1 MDISRERR
9 GEIIA
14 ALRKGTVPQRG
25 LDFLAVGLGRFESV
39 IAQELANVAQ
49 GGAVFKAVRGDYGC
63 GKTFFGRWV
72 QENAKKSGFA
82 TAEVQ
87 ISETETPLHRLETVY
102 RRAMEQLST
111 ADCFLGAFRSILDG
125 WFYGLEEDVLAEG
138 NMDPSDEVGLARCAD
153 ELLEQR
159 LVEIT
164 RATPQF
170 AAALRTY
177 RSAQR
182 QNDHA
187 TAEGLA
193 GQPHV
198 AASIKRAAG
207 VKGDV
212 DHFAALS
219 FLRGLLLILKDSG
232 YSGLVLVLDEIE
244 TLQRARGDVRE
255 KGLNALRQLIDDI
268 DGGRFPN
275 LYLLTTGTPAFFD
288 GPQGVQRLEPLAQ
301 RLHVDFQTDP
311 RFDNPR
317 AVQLRL
323 ASFDHERLVEVG
335 IRVRDLFL
343 AECSSRIRTFKNFPM
358 TCQSLQSVAAYLK
371 FDWSKPH
378 SFRELFKA
386 RLFDYLGKLD
396 IDGVSEWF
404 TRRSRF
410 SSSVPLE
417 YAYAAWG
424 QLPKPGAGKG
434 DVFADFRAVTRDL
447 LTAFQ
452 VRRLCSKPDLTR
464 GAEALLH
471 REQEASHD
479 PPLCGHRSARSAGRP
494 GGPSDSG
501 PARTGEGLPQ
511 GEEAHRVGLGRAG
524 HEVHAGEHR
533 EDGAVPVRRPGVPRH
548 ERQGRQPRLGGL
560 GQQAV
565 HPRRL
570 QAGRR

>member
-9 GEIIA
+9 GDIIA

-39 IAQELANVAQ
+39 IGQELANVAQ

-63 GKTFFGRWV
+63 GKTFFGRWM
-72 QENAKKSGFA
+72 QERAKKSGFA

-138 NMDPSDEVGLARCAD
+138 NIDPSADVALARRAD

-177 RSAQR
+177 RAAQR

-187 TAEGLA
+187 TAEGLAGWLA

-207 VKGDV
+207 IKGDV

-232 YSGLVLVLDEIE
+232 YSGLILVLDEIE
-244 TLQRARGDVRE
+244 TLQRVRGDVRE

-323 ASFDHERLVEVG
+323 ASFDHDRLVEVG
-335 IRVRDLFL
+335 IKVRDLFVTD
-343 AECSSRIRTFKNFPM
+343 CSSPTRVLRLADNDYIATLAR
-358 TCQSLQSVAAYLK
+358 SVIGKLGGKISIA
-371 FDWSKPH
+371 P
-378 SFRELFKA
+378 
-386 RLFDYLGKLD
+386 RLFLKKLVSD
-396 IDGVSEWF
+396 VLDRIDQF
-404 TRRSRF
+404 DDFDPRQH
-410 SSSVPLE
+410 
-417 YAYAAWG
+417 Y
-424 QLPKPGAGKG
+424 QLT
-434 DVFADFRAVTRDL
+434 VN
-447 LTAFQ
+447 
-452 VRRLCSKPDLTR
+452 
-464 GAEALLH
+464 
-471 REQEASHD
+471 
-479 PPLCGHRSARSAGRP
+479 
-494 GGPSDSG
+494 
-501 PARTGEGLPQ
+501 TGEMTRT
-511 GEEAHRVGLGRAG
+511 EREAQAQTV
-524 HEVHAGEHR
+524 
-533 EDGAVPVRRPGVPRH
+533 EDIELDV
-548 ERQGRQPRLGGL
+548 
-560 GQQAV
+560 
-565 HPRRL
+565 
-570 QAGRR
+570 

>member
-25 LDFLAVGLGRFESV
+25 LDFLAVGLARFEST
-39 IAQELANVAQ
+39 IAEEMANVAQ

-63 GKTFFGRWV
+63 GKTFFARWV
-72 QENAKKSGFA
+72 QENAKKRGFA

-111 ADCFLGAFRSILDG
+111 ADCFLGAFRSIIDG

-138 NMDPSDEVGLARCAD
+138 NINPSDDAALARRAD

-177 RSAQR
+177 RAAQR
-182 QNDHA
+182 HNDHA
-187 TAEGLA
+187 TAEGLAGWLA

-207 VKGDV
+207 IKGDV

-244 TLQRARGDVRE
+244 TLQRVRGDVRE

-268 DGGRFPN
+268 DGGRFPK
-275 LYLLTTGTPAFFD
+275 LFLFTTGTPAFFD

-301 RLHVDFQTDP
+301 RLHVDFKTDP

-323 ASFDHERLVEVG
+323 ASFDHDRLVEVG
-335 IRVRDLFL
+335 NKVRDLFVMDCCSPARVLRL
-343 AECSSRIRTFKNFPM
+343 ADNAYIDTLAR
-358 TCQSLQSVAAYLK
+358 SVTGKLGGKVGIA
-371 FDWSKPH
+371 P
-378 SFRELFKA
+378 
-386 RLFDYLGKLD
+386 RLFLKKLVSD
-396 IDGVSEWF
+396 VLDRIDQF
-404 TRRSRF
+404 DDFDPRRHY
-410 SSSVPLE
+410 E
-417 YAYAAWG
+417 
-424 QLPKPGAGKG
+424 
-434 DVFADFRAVTRDL
+434 
-447 LTAFQ
+447 LT
-452 VRRLCSKPDLTR
+452 VN
-464 GAEALLH
+464 
-471 REQEASHD
+471 
-479 PPLCGHRSARSAGRP
+479 
-494 GGPSDSG
+494 
-501 PARTGEGLPQ
+501 
-511 GEEAHRVGLGRAG
+511 
-524 HEVHAGEHR
+524 AGEMTRIER
-533 EDGAVPVRRPGVPRH
+533 EA
-548 ERQGRQPRLGGL
+548 
-560 GQQAV
+560 QAQTV
-565 HPRRL
+565 EDIEL
-570 QAGRR
+570 DA

>member
-72 QENAKKSGFA
+72 QESAKKNGFA

-138 NMDPSDEVGLARCAD
+138 NIDPSDGVALARRAD

-193 GQPHV
+193 GWLAGQPLG

-207 VKGDV
+207 IKGDV

-244 TLQRARGDVRE
+244 TLQRVRGDVRE

-288 GPQGVQRLEPLAQ
+288 GPQGAQRLEPLAQ

-323 ASFDHERLVEVG
+323 ASFDHQRLVEVG
-335 IRVRDLFL
+335 IKVRDLFV
-343 AECSSRIRTFKNFPM
+343 ADCSSPTRV
-358 TCQSLQSVAAYLK
+358 L
-371 FDWSKPH
+371 
-378 SFRELFKA
+378 
-386 RLFDYLGKLD
+386 RLADNDYLGTLARSVTGKLGGKVGIAPRLFLKKLVSD
-396 IDGVSEWF
+396 VLDRIDQFGDF
-404 TRRSRF
+404 DPRQH
-410 SSSVPLE
+410 
-417 YAYAAWG
+417 Y
-424 QLPKPGAGKG
+424 QLTVNTGE
-434 DVFADFRAVTRDL
+434 
-447 LTAFQ
+447 
-452 VRRLCSKPDLTR
+452 LTR
-464 GAEALLH
+464 IEREA
-471 REQEASHD
+471 QAQ
-479 PPLCGHRSARSAGRP
+479 
-494 GGPSDSG
+494 
-501 PARTGEGLPQ
+501 T
-511 GEEAHRVGLGRAG
+511 V
-524 HEVHAGEHR
+524 
-533 EDGAVPVRRPGVPRH
+533 EDIELDV
-548 ERQGRQPRLGGL
+548 
-560 GQQAV
+560 
-565 HPRRL
+565 
-570 QAGRR
+570 

>member
-25 LDFLAVGLGRFESV
+25 LDFLAVGLSRFESAV
-39 IAQELANVAQ
+39 AQEMENVAQ

-63 GKTFFGRWV
+63 GKTFFARWV
-72 QENAKKSGFA
+72 QEIAKKKGFA

-111 ADCFLGAFRSILDG
+111 ADCFLGAFRSIIDG

-138 NMDPSDEVGLARCAD
+138 TIDPSDDAALARRAD

-182 QNDHA
+182 KNDHA
-187 TAEGLA
+187 TAEGLAGWLA

-198 AASIKRAAG
+198 AASIKRVAG

-244 TLQRARGDVRE
+244 TLQRVRGDVRE

-268 DGGRFPN
+268 DGGRFPK
-275 LYLLTTGTPAFFD
+275 LFLLTTGTPAFFD

-323 ASFDHERLVEVG
+323 ASFDHDRLVEVG
-335 IRVRDLFL
+335 VKVRDLFVTD
-343 AECSSRIRTFKNFPM
+343 CSSPARVLRLADDAYIETLAR
-358 TCQSLQSVAAYLK
+358 SVTGKLGGKVGIA
-371 FDWSKPH
+371 P
-378 SFRELFKA
+378 
-386 RLFDYLGKLD
+386 RLFLKKLVSD
-396 IDGVSEWF
+396 VLDRIDQF
-404 TRRSRF
+404 DDFDPRRH
-410 SSSVPLE
+410 
-417 YAYAAWG
+417 Y
-424 QLPKPGAGKG
+424 QLT
-434 DVFADFRAVTRDL
+434 VN
-447 LTAFQ
+447 
-452 VRRLCSKPDLTR
+452 
-464 GAEALLH
+464 
-471 REQEASHD
+471 
-479 PPLCGHRSARSAGRP
+479 
-494 GGPSDSG
+494 
-501 PARTGEGLPQ
+501 
-511 GEEAHRVGLGRAG
+511 
-524 HEVHAGEHR
+524 AGEMTTVER
-533 EDGAVPVRRPGVPRH
+533 EA
-548 ERQGRQPRLGGL
+548 
-560 GQQAV
+560 QAQTV
-565 HPRRL
+565 EDIEL
-570 QAGRR
+570 DA

>member
-9 GEIIA
+9 GEIIS

-25 LDFLAVGLGRFESV
+25 LDFLAVGLGRFQSS
-39 IAQELANVAQ
+39 IAVELANVAQ

-72 QENAKKSGFA
+72 QENAKKNGFA
-82 TAEVQ
+82 TSEVQ

-111 ADCFLGAFRSILDG
+111 ADCFLGAFRSIIDG

-138 NMDPSDEVGLARCAD
+138 NIDPPNDAALARRAD

-177 RSAQR
+177 RTAQR

-193 GQPHV
+193 GWLAGQPHV
-198 AASIKRAAG
+198 AASIKRVAG
-207 VKGDV
+207 IKGDV

-244 TLQRARGDVRE
+244 TLQRVRGDVRE

-275 LYLLTTGTPAFFD
+275 LFLLTTGTPAFFD

-323 ASFDHERLVEVG
+323 ASFDHDRLVEVG
-335 IRVRDLFL
+335 VKVRDLFVTD
-343 AECSSRIRTFKNFPM
+343 CSSPARVLRLADNAYIDTLAR
-358 TCQSLQSVAAYLK
+358 SVTGKLGGKVGIA
-371 FDWSKPH
+371 P
-378 SFRELFKA
+378 
-386 RLFDYLGKLD
+386 RLFLKKLVSD
-396 IDGVSEWF
+396 VLDRIDQF
-404 TRRSRF
+404 DDFDPRQH
-410 SSSVPLE
+410 
-417 YAYAAWG
+417 Y
-424 QLPKPGAGKG
+424 QLT
-434 DVFADFRAVTRDL
+434 VN
-447 LTAFQ
+447 
-452 VRRLCSKPDLTR
+452 
-464 GAEALLH
+464 
-471 REQEASHD
+471 
-479 PPLCGHRSARSAGRP
+479 
-494 GGPSDSG
+494 
-501 PARTGEGLPQ
+501 TGEMTRI
-511 GEEAHRVGLGRAG
+511 EREAQAQTV
-524 HEVHAGEHR
+524 
-533 EDGAVPVRRPGVPRH
+533 EDI
-548 ERQGRQPRLGGL
+548 ELDL
-560 GQQAV
+560 
-565 HPRRL
+565 
-570 QAGRR
+570 